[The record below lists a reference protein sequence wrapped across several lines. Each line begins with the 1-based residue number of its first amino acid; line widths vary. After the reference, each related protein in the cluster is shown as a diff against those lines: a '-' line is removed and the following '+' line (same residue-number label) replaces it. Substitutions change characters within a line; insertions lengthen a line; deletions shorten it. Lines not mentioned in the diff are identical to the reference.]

1 MPKLPRAL
9 FAAALLSGCTEGS
22 FNIFSVQD
30 DIDLGRQLR
39 DEILADSENYPV
51 VDYGDAPDSYEYLYM
66 VRDELLATGEV
77 QYADEFDWEIYLIDD
92 DETLNAFAAPGGYI
106 WVYSGLIQYLEED
119 DYFVGVMGHEVAH
132 AAERHSTEQLTK
144 AYGISVLIEVI
155 LGNDPG
161 LLAEL
166 AVGLV
171 GLKFSRS
178 AEAEADDRS
187 VEYLCETAWAAD
199 GTAGFFRQLEE
210 EGAGGGPEF
219 LSTHP
224 SPENRVN
231 DITAYAEALGCDT
244 TPSND
249 GDEWEQ
255 FQAGLP

>member
-1 MPKLPRAL
+1 MRTAS
-9 FAAALLSGCTEGS
+9 ASLLAVTLLTGCTEGS
-22 FNIFSVQD
+22 FNLFTIQD
-30 DIDLGRQLR
+30 DIELGQQLR
-39 DEILADSENYPV
+39 DEILADSETYPV

-77 QYADEFDWEIYLIDD
+77 AYADDFAWEIYLIDD

-119 DYFVGVMGHEVAH
+119 DYFVGVMGHELAH

-144 AYGISVLIEVI
+144 AYGLSVLLEVV

-161 LLAEL
+161 LIAEL

-171 GLKFSRS
+171 GLKFSRT

-187 VEYLCETAWAAD
+187 VEYLCETSWAAD
-199 GTAGFFRQLEE
+199 GTAGFFRQIEE
-210 EGAGGGPEF
+210 DGGGGVPEF

-224 SPENRVN
+224 SPDNRVQ
-231 DITAYAEALGCDT
+231 DITDYALALGCDT
-244 TPSND
+244 TLSND
-249 GDEWEQ
+249 GDEWEE